1 MNTLPLPPPSIIWL
15 DKEKPVL
22 AWKCRSHS
30 TARWAYFATRRCR
43 FCQPVTDAAEVP
55 RGLLS

>member
-1 MNTLPLPPPSIIWL
+1 MNTQPIRTHNQPAT
-15 DKEKPVL
+15 L

-43 FCQPVTDAAEVP
+43 FCLPVTDPAEVP

>member
-1 MNTLPLPPPSIIWL
+1 MNLQPITTPKVPAT
-15 DKEKPVL
+15 L

-30 TARWAYFATRRCR
+30 TARWAYFATKRCR
-43 FCQPVTDAAEVP
+43 LCLPVTDAAEVP